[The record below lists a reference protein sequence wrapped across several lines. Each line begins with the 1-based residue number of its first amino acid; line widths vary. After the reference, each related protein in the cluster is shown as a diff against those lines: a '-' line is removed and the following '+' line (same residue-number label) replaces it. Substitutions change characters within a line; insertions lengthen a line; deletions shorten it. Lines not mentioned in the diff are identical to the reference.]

1 MINFNNN
8 NKKCFIINNL
18 IIKLMNSR
26 NRNIFI
32 NKEIKNPYMKVE
44 IAMTFL

>member
-1 MINFNNN
+1 MIQFNN
-8 NKKCFIINNL
+8 NKKGFIINNL
-18 IIKLMNSR
+18 TIQLMNSR
-26 NRNIFI
+26 IRNIFI

>member
-1 MINFNNN
+1 MIQFNN
-8 NKKCFIINNL
+8 NKKCFIINNF

-26 NRNIFI
+26 IRNIFI